1 MVDQDDGTML
11 EKAQVLSPTEAA
23 RRLGV
28 SAKALRL
35 YEKHGLVKPLRSA
48 KGWRAYG
55 PAEMARLH
63 QVLALKRLG
72 LKLSRIAVLIRTPE
86 GSLASVLALQEET
99 LARESDRV
107 AHALTLVRAAR
118 KKLADGEVLS
128 IDDLAQLTK
137 ETTMTR
143 EATPE
148 EMKAI
153 FDPISEKY
161 FSEEE
166 RAALSAKKFDQAEA
180 SRQWEQV
187 IADAKA
193 AMAKGDPASPLA
205 LDAARR
211 WRSLVE
217 QFTGGDPKVGEKVR
231 AVWGEAMADPKAAP
245 KLPLTPEV
253 FAFMAQAMA
262 KLKERG
268 E

>member
-1 MVDQDDGTML
+1 ML
-11 EKAQVLSPTEAA
+11 QKAQILNPTEAA

-35 YEKHGLVKPLRSA
+35 YEQHGLVKPVRSA

-55 PAEMARLH
+55 PQEMARLH

-72 LKLSRIAVLIRTPE
+72 LPLARIAVLINRPE

-99 LARESDRV
+99 LTRETARVTR
-107 AHALTLVRAAR
+107 ALALVRAAR
-118 KKLADGEVLS
+118 GKLAAGEDLS
-128 IDDLAQLTK
+128 IDDLTELTK

-161 FSEEE
+161 FSEDE
-166 RAALSAKKFDQAEA
+166 RTALSAKKFDQADI

-193 AMAKGDPASPLA
+193 AMAKGDPAAPPA

-211 WRSLVE
+211 WKALVD
-217 QFTGGDPKVGEKVR
+217 QFTGGDPAVAGKVR
-231 AVWGEAMADPKAAP
+231 AIWGEAMADPNAAP
-245 KLPLTPEV
+245 KLPLSPEV
-253 FAFMAQAMA
+253 FAFMSRAMA
-262 KLKERG
+262 VLKEQG

>member
-1 MVDQDDGTML
+1 ML
-11 EKAQVLSPTEAA
+11 QKAQFLSPTEAA

-28 SAKALRL
+28 SPKALRL

-55 PAEMARLH
+55 PSEMARLH

-72 LKLSRIAVLIRTPE
+72 LPLARIAVLIARPE
-86 GSLASVLALQEET
+86 GSLSAVLALQEDT
-99 LARESDRV
+99 LARENARV
-107 AHALTLVRAAR
+107 TRALTLVRAAR
-118 KKLADGEVLS
+118 RKLADGEDLS
-128 IDDLAQLTK
+128 IDDLTALTR
-137 ETTMTR
+137 ETTMTH

-148 EMKAI
+148 EMKAL

-161 FSEEE
+161 FSAEE
-166 RAALSAKKFDQAEA
+166 RAALSAKKFDQAEV

-193 AMAKGDPASPLA
+193 AMAKGDPASPEA

-211 WRSLVE
+211 WRALVE
-217 QFTGGDPKVGEKVR
+217 QFTGGDPAVAGKVR
-231 AVWGEAMADPKAAP
+231 AIWGEAMADPKAGP
-245 KLPLTPEV
+245 TLPLTPEV
-253 FAFMAQAMA
+253 FAFMGQAMA
-262 KLKERG
+262 KLKELG

>member
-1 MVDQDDGTML
+1 ML
-11 EKAQVLSPTEAA
+11 QKAQILNPTEAA

-35 YEKHGLVKPLRSA
+35 YEKHGLVKPVRSA

-55 PAEMARLH
+55 PQEMARLH

-72 LKLSRIAVLIRTPE
+72 LPLARIAVLINRPE

-99 LARESDRV
+99 LAHENVRV
-107 AHALTLVRAAR
+107 TRALALVRAAR
-118 KKLADGEVLS
+118 AKLAAGEDLS
-128 IDDLAQLTK
+128 IDDLTELTK

-143 EATPE
+143 EATPD

-161 FSEEE
+161 FSEDE
-166 RAALSAKKFDQAEA
+166 RAALSAKKFDQADV

-193 AMAKGDPASPLA
+193 AMANGDPASPPA

-211 WRSLVE
+211 WKALVD
-217 QFTGGDPKVGEKVR
+217 QFTGGDPAVAGKVR
-231 AVWGEAMADPKAAP
+231 AIWGEAMADPQAAP
-245 KLPLTPEV
+245 KLPLSPEV
-253 FAFMAQAMA
+253 FAFMSRALE
-262 KLKERG
+262 KLKESG